1 MPMTGNQKSDHHYL
15 TVSRVLTAVWGV
27 VQITVAIVA
36 IKLSSRV
43 VDEVLG
49 IASFTNGVILGLFF
63 LGTFTK
69 RVGQMAAIAGII
81 AGAGLML
88 WVKLQTGVS
97 WQWYVL
103 IGSVTTFAVGL
114 LASLLIRERNSE
126 VEAQ

>member
-27 VQITVAIVA
+27 VQITVAIAA

-103 IGSVTTFAVGL
+103 IGSVTTFTVGL
-114 LASLLIRERNSE
+114 LASLLIRERSSE
-126 VEAQ
+126 VAAQ

>member
-15 TVSRVLTAVWGV
+15 TVSRVLTAVWGI
-27 VQITVAIVA
+27 VQITVAIAA

-69 RVGQMAAIAGII
+69 RVGQIAAIAGII

-114 LASLLIRERNSE
+114 LASLLIRERSSE
-126 VEAQ
+126 VAAQ